1 MKCKCGVITKMLI
14 AFMGNDTSDVVC
26 RVSSANEIT
35 DAALPLAEDWMIQQD
50 LKMQLTTTTYEK
62 RKKWE

>member
-1 MKCKCGVITKMLI
+1 
-14 AFMGNDTSDVVC
+14 MGNDTSDVVC